1 MEVFNGKSQ
10 YYLLNDLWKLNM
22 NTGQWT
28 WLKGSLTSKESIVSD
43 IGVEDPNNLPNTL
56 DWSLDNPKPNHWVDN
71 SGDFWIF
78 VNQYMWRYRISTN
91 SWAVMKQKNY
101 YR

>member
-56 DWSLDNPKPNHWVDN
+56 DWSLDNPNPNHWV
-71 SGDFWIF
+71 I
-78 VNQYMWRYRISTN
+78 I
-91 SWAVMKQKNY
+91 AVILDICKSIHVEIQNMYKFMGCNETKKNY
-101 YR
+101 R